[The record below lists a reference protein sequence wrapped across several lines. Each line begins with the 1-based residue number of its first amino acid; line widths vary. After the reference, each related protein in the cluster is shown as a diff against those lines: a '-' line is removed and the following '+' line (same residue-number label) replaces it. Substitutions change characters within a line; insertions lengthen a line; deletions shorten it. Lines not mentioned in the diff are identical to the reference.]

1 MFRVTWPERVCLGI
15 PHRNALTEIA
25 WEDAVHGLVNCR
37 YKAAS
42 NRSALLR
49 ASPATES
56 DERPLYWQVSGL
68 SEKKLHFD
76 LGDKSEKLRFT

>member
-1 MFRVTWPERVCLGI
+1 MWPERLCLGI
-15 PHRNALTEIA
+15 PRRNALTEIA

-49 ASPATES
+49 ASPATET
-56 DERPLYWQVSGL
+56 DVGPLYWQASGL
-68 SEKKLHFD
+68 SGKKLRFD

>member
-1 MFRVTWPERVCLGI
+1 MYLGI

-25 WEDAVHGLVNCR
+25 WEDALQGLVNCR

-49 ASPATES
+49 ASPMTES
-56 DERPLYWQVSGL
+56 DERPLYWQASGL
-68 SEKKLHFD
+68 SGKRLRFD
-76 LGDKSEKLRFT
+76 LGDKSEELRFA